1 MRLIVYVLLF
11 VARWY
16 AVIGA
21 FRNVCEITDG
31 YVLPLRVYGR
41 MQPLIDWINK
51 HWKFFSAF
59 VTEFIVSL
67 QLELWR
73 LCLVVLATQ
82 SPRES
87 HALMFLTVC

>member
-1 MRLIVYVLLF
+1 MRSIVYVLLF

-51 HWKFFSAF
+51 HWKFFGAF
-59 VTEFIVSL
+59 VRVYSL
-67 QLELWR
+67 FTVR
-73 LCLVVLATQ
+73 VVETM
-82 SPRES
+82 P
-87 HALMFLTVC
+87 

>member
-1 MRLIVYVLLF
+1 MRSIVYVLLF

-51 HWKFFSAF
+51 HWKFFGA
-59 VTEFIVSL
+59 IVRVYSL
-67 QLELWR
+67 FTVR
-73 LCLVVLATQ
+73 VVETM
-82 SPRES
+82 P
-87 HALMFLTVC
+87 